1 MSDIRFTQATGAYGA
16 ALKAAE
22 NILTKVQAAGVNP
35 GGAEQSS
42 AVGGSP
48 FLDMVGGA
56 MQSAVASGY
65 KSEQVATQALMG
77 KADIT
82 DVVTAVSQAETALST
97 VVAVRDK
104 VINAYQ
110 DIIKMPI

>member
-1 MSDIRFTQATGAYGA
+1 MADIRFTQATGAYGA

-22 NILTKVQAAGVNP
+22 NILQKVQAAGV
-35 GGAEQSS
+35 GTGTQSAS
-42 AVGGSP
+42 SVSNSP

-56 MQSAVASGY
+56 LESAANTGY
-65 KSEQVATQALMG
+65 KSEAVATKALMG

-82 DVVTAVSQAETALST
+82 DVVTAISNAETALST
-97 VVAVRDK
+97 VVAVRDR

>member
-1 MSDIRFTQATGAYGA
+1 MADIRFTQANGAYGA

-35 GGAEQSS
+35 GLGAEKAEGPSFAQ
-42 AVGGSP
+42 
-48 FLDMVGGA
+48 MVGGA
-56 MQSAVASGY
+56 LESAAGMGY
-65 KSEQVATQALMG
+65 KSESVATKALMG

-82 DVVTAVSQAETALST
+82 DVVTAVSQAETALSA
-97 VVAVRDK
+97 VVTVRDK

-110 DIIKMPI
+110 DIIKMAI